1 MRKVL
6 FATTALA
13 TVAGLSAVAS
23 ADVTISGGVQWQY
36 TSVSDD
42 NTTRQSDTQFNSI
55 NDVTIS
61 FSTTTDSG
69 ITFAMSQN
77 IGDDGDPDGTSTTSI
92 SADWGTVEYS
102 EGSGSAHAGSSYDV
116 TAPGTSGGYGDA
128 TGVTDA
134 TGAAM
139 TNGMSVNEA
148 ALADTE
154 TGALN
159 YHSPSFSGLSFGMG
173 VSHLSNSD
181 SDTSNSYGLKYSG
194 AAGDISYNI
203 GAANYDRGDVESTH
217 IGFDLSMGAITVGM
231 GQSTNKASETDDA
244 KTTSYGIVYAMND
257 SLSLSAGLNSSENDM
272 TTSTT
277 DDKELDVTS
286 IGLVYTIAPGLTA
299 SLASHSFDYKD
310 GGTADNDGT
319 VTQAELKMSF

>member
-13 TVAGLSAVAS
+13 TVAGFSAVAS
-23 ADVTISGGVQWQY
+23 ADVTISGSAQWQY

-42 NTTRQSDTQFNSI
+42 NTSRSSDTQFNSS

-61 FSTTTDSG
+61 FSSTTDSG
-69 ITFAMSQN
+69 ITMALSQN
-77 IGDDGDPDGTSTTSI
+77 IGEGGVGTATTSI

-128 TGVTDA
+128 TGIEDSNGV
-134 TGAAM
+134 AM
-139 TNGMSVNEA
+139 ANGMSVNEA

-159 YHSPSFSGLSFGMG
+159 YHSPTFSGLSFGLG
-173 VSHLSNSD
+173 VSHMSTSD
-181 SDTSNSYGLKYSG
+181 ADTSNSYGLKYAGS
-194 AAGDISYNI
+194 AGDISYNI
-203 GAANYDRGDVESTH
+203 GMANYDRGDVESSH
-217 IGFDLSMGAITVGM
+217 IGFDLSMGDITVGM
-231 GQSTNKASETDDA
+231 GQSTNKQSDDDDA
-244 KTTSYGIVYAMND
+244 KTISYGIVYKVSD
-257 SLSLSAGLNSSENDM
+257 DLSLSAGINSSENDM
-272 TTSTT
+272 ASGST

-286 IGLVYTIAPGLTA
+286 IGVVYTIAPGLTA
-299 SLASHSFDYKD
+299 SLASHSFDYKV
-310 GGTADNDGT
+310 GGSTDNDGT
-319 VTQAELKMSF
+319 VTQAEIKMSF

>member
-13 TVAGLSAVAS
+13 TVAGFSAVAS
-23 ADVTISGGVQWQY
+23 ADVTISGSAQWQY

-42 NTTRQSDTQFNSI
+42 NTSRSSDTQMNSI

-61 FSTTTDSG
+61 FSSTTDSG
-69 ITFAMSQN
+69 ISMALSQN
-77 IGDDGDPDGTSTTSI
+77 IGEGGVGTATTSI

-128 TGVTDA
+128 TGITDA
-134 TGAAM
+134 AGAAL

-148 ALADTE
+148 VLADTE

-159 YHSPSFSGLSFGMG
+159 YHSPSFSGMSFGIG
-173 VSHLSNSD
+173 VSHLSTSD
-181 SDTSNSYGLKYSG
+181 SDTSNSYGLKYGG

-203 GAANYDRGDVESTH
+203 GYAAYDRGDVESTH
-217 IGFDLSMGAITVGM
+217 IGFDMSMGDIKVGM
-231 GQSTNKASETDDA
+231 GQSTNKQSDNDDA
-244 KTTSYGIVYAMND
+244 KTISYGIVYSVSD
-257 SLSLSAGLNSSENDM
+257 DLSLSAGLNSSENDLAAG
-272 TTSTT
+272 SS

-286 IGLVYTIAPGLTA
+286 IGVVYTIAPGLTA
-299 SLASHSFDYKD
+299 SLASHSFDYKV
-310 GGTADNDGT
+310 GTSTNNDGT
-319 VTQAELKMSF
+319 VTQAEIKMSF